1 MELRRPHRTEEGL
14 VRLWAEKG
22 LGLCAQIDDNEVLAE
37 YCEPVQETLDALV
50 HDRRILVMGERGSGK
65 STVLAALAG
74 APVIARTRTEAQQ
87 YTCWRFTC
95 GDGDAT
101 HSRFI
106 PLQNLEG
113 LELVDTADIRREDVR
128 QTCEILMSG
137 ADVILGV
144 LDARTAETSPLWEML
159 AGVSPE
165 ERSSWMLVAA
175 QADQLEAKQ
184 AIALKQRL
192 RELAAEHAVMGVRI
206 LIFPGAENAAV
217 QTLRGCVVEMLQE
230 SDGLPS
236 LVRLLAE
243 RTMDMVQQADRVLD
257 RRDSASRKDNVFM
270 SNIEQEIDN
279 FLQHQIT
286 GLGEYS
292 RGVQQT
298 MLQVMPEL
306 REDVRRGMG
315 SLLSPVVLLQL
326 GNLGGNMD
334 RVIYRSLN
342 DAVEQME
349 QESDKQFISQCA
361 SHWRS
366 VRPRMKKNLECEIG
380 DFPDG
385 DLERDLN
392 TLRERLCR
400 ELYEPIAA
408 TGMRARLIRI
418 FTAHAG
424 WMQMCITA
432 ICVCLTLG
440 GILGFLG
447 QDVPGLCCVA
457 LAGLVWCGG
466 CIAHAVTV
474 RRVCAQVN
482 TLMEEACAGVY
493 GVIKAVLE
501 GFITSRVTA
510 YRQLYTQPRQKLAR
524 QEVKLKPLQEMQRE
538 IYTQV
543 RVLLPHLRQ

>member
-1 MELRRPHRTEEGL
+1 M
-14 VRLWAEKG
+14 
-22 LGLCAQIDDNEVLAE
+22 
-37 YCEPVQETLDALV
+37 
-50 HDRRILVMGERGSGK
+50 
-65 STVLAALAG
+65 
-74 APVIARTRTEAQQ
+74 EAQH
-87 YTCWRFTC
+87 YTCWRYIC

-101 HSRFI
+101 HSRFV

-113 LELVDTADIRREDVR
+113 LELVDTADIRQEGVR

-159 AGVSPE
+159 AGVPQE
-165 ERSSWMLVAA
+165 ERGSWMLVAA
-175 QADQLEAKQ
+175 QANQLGAKQ

-192 RELAAEHAVMGVRI
+192 RELAAEHAAEGVRI
-206 LIFPGAENAAV
+206 LIFPGTENAAV
-217 QTLRGCVVEMLQE
+217 QTLRTCVAEMLQE
-230 SDGLPS
+230 SSGLPS
-236 LVRLLAE
+236 LIRLLAE
-243 RTMDMVQQADRVLD
+243 RTLDMVQRADRVLSK
-257 RRDSASRKDNVFM
+257 RDSASRVDNVFM
-270 SNIEQEIDN
+270 RNIEQEIDN

-306 REDVRRGMG
+306 QEEVRRGMG
-315 SLLSPVVLLQL
+315 TVLSPVVLLQL

-342 DAVEQME
+342 EAVEQME

-408 TGMRARLIRI
+408 TGVRARLIRI
-418 FTAHAG
+418 YTAHAG
-424 WMQMCITA
+424 WMKMCITA
-432 ICVCLTLG
+432 VCICLTLG

-447 QDVPGLCCVA
+447 QDVPGVCCVG

-466 CIAHAVTV
+466 CIAHVVTV

-482 TLMEEACAGVY
+482 TLMEEVCSGVY
-493 GVIKAVLE
+493 DVIRTVLE

-524 QEVKLKPLQEMQRE
+524 QEVELKPLQEMQRK

-543 RVLLPHLRQ
+543 RILLPHLR